1 MSVNDGSSCSMLWLE
16 PWPHHFNYLADGD
29 TVSDLVN
36 ELRQHALMYANEIR
50 KSNAE
55 KCAVHQA
62 YGRIKTLIGNNC
74 PICWLKSEKAS
85 ALEVT
90 AHAREVDIYK
100 CRECGFSGAFS
111 KMTSTD

>member
-1 MSVNDGSSCSMLWLE
+1 M
-16 PWPHHFNYLADGD
+16 ADEVI
-29 TVSDLVN
+29 VSDLVN
-36 ELRQHALMYANEIR
+36 ELRQHALMYANAVR

-55 KCAVHQA
+55 KSVVHHA
-62 YGRIKTLIGNNC
+62 YGRIKTLVGNNC

-90 AHAREVDIYK
+90 SHAREVDIYK

-111 KMTSTD
+111 KMASTD

>member
-1 MSVNDGSSCSMLWLE
+1 M
-16 PWPHHFNYLADGD
+16 
-29 TVSDLVN
+29 SDLVN

-55 KCAVHQA
+55 KSIVHHA
-62 YGRIKTLIGNNC
+62 YRRIKTLVGNNC
-74 PICWLKSEKAS
+74 PVCWLKSEKSS

-111 KMTSTD
+111 KITLND